1 MMRVAGFSLVVA
13 VLIAAT
19 WTVPAA
25 AEAKTCRHGMYLK
38 SGIGPVK
45 VERTTCRRAIR
56 SLRRWV
62 REGMPKPGPA
72 RWRCRQRQFGDIAPY
87 VKVRCARRTARMR
100 FTIGG

>member
-87 VKVRCARRTARMR
+87 VKVRCARRAARMR